1 MLTQRSHCSR
11 QQGCPCEDLPPSA
24 LEGGAHDSGRAW
36 SSQGLLV
43 AVHTWSSAARGAA
56 LKLQIINYLT
66 EIRVR
71 KTTTLKIPKHLL
83 YSDLQVAQRPLS
95 ICSTWASRI

>member
-1 MLTQRSHCSR
+1 MLTQRSHCGR

-24 LEGGAHDSGRAW
+24 LEGGVHDSGRAW

-56 LKLQIINYLT
+56 RKLQITNYLT
-66 EIRVR
+66 KIRVVVF
-71 KTTTLKIPKHLL
+71 TTLKTPKSLIA
-83 YSDLQVAQRPLS
+83 SGTRVARPVS
-95 ICSTWASRI
+95 SRKKFTKKK